1 MSKINEN
8 TKMVDFPDV
17 KLEKGETS
25 TPVVENTA
33 PQETHANT
41 PTVKDVK
48 DIVGGK
54 GGSGSGDIVADNL
67 FANDELEI
75 GPSAG
80 LGTNLR
86 EKVTPTRQVIATA
99 GGLVVPTTA
108 PTDETL
114 VGIGTGREQIQIY
127 LGDGLELVGDT
138 SPYHIRVKNTPQIFE
153 INCTAED
160 YDEEENTYV
169 MHFNHLENGVYK
181 INNVAGLG
189 DGLLTIFSPDIMLA
203 GHDPNHIIDTLN
215 GISVPENERYVI
227 LNLGNPTYIL
237 IINGAI
243 FSGSD
248 QI

>member
-25 TPVVENTA
+25 TPVLENTA

-48 DIVGGK
+48 EIVGGK
-54 GGSGSGDIVADNL
+54 GGSGSGDVVADNI

-99 GGLVVPTTA
+99 GGLVVPTIA
-108 PTDETL
+108 PTDETI

-127 LGDGLELVGDT
+127 LGDGLELVGNT
-138 SPYHIRVKNTPQIFE
+138 SPYHIRVKNEPTEVLESLLQTGTRQVEPDEQEWIIKHYNDLSFSVKVGATSYATYPLIRSAHFDNIYE
-153 INCTAED
+153 LLFGYAEHTD
-160 YDEEENTYV
+160 DGAIEFLDQFHIYLNVTSME
-169 MHFNHLENGVYK
+169 LK
-181 INNVAGLG
+181 I
-189 DGLLTIFSPDIMLA
+189 
-203 GHDPNHIIDTLN
+203 
-215 GISVPENERYVI
+215 ERYEI
-227 LNLGNPTYIL
+227 
-237 IINGAI
+237 
-243 FSGSD
+243 
-248 QI
+248 